1 MQAPFSFRVPDAR
14 NPVVATAIHAGH
26 GLRRSIAAL
35 TALDDATRLR
45 EEDPFTDRLAAV
57 GGTTVMVHRSRFEV
71 DLNRPRDVSVYQ
83 VPDDAWGLDLWR
95 APLPADD
102 VARSRQLYDDFYS
115 ELGRRLDVVAER
127 GPFVVLDLHSYNHRR
142 DGAYV
147 PPAPVNRNPEV
158 NVGTG
163 SVDRVRWGGLVDR
176 FMVDL
181 GRRKVAGHRL
191 DVRENVRFTGGEL
204 SRWVNTRYDAR
215 GCALAIEF
223 KKLFMDEW
231 SGGVD
236 EHHLDQLRRALAA
249 VVPAMTDELRCPAS
263 R

>member
-1 MQAPFSFRVPDAR
+1 M
-14 NPVVATAIHAGH
+14 ATAIHAGH

-71 DLNRPRDVSVYQ
+71 DLNRPRDASVYQ

-102 VARSRQLYDDFYS
+102 VAAVPAAV
-115 ELGRRLDVVAER
+115 RRLLLGAGAAAGR
-127 GPFVVLDLHSYNHRR
+127 GGGAWAVRR
-142 DGAYV
+142 VGPALLQ
-147 PPAPVNRNPEV
+147 PPPRRRRRAPAPVEREPGGQRRDRFARPGSLGSV
-158 NVGTG
+158 SSTG
-163 SVDRVRWGGLVDR
+163 SSD
-176 FMVDL
+176 DL

-191 DVRENVRFTGGEL
+191 DVRENVRFRAASSAAG
-204 SRWVNTRYDAR
+204 STRGTTPA

-223 KKLFMDEW
+223 KKVFMDEW
-231 SGGVD
+231 TGERRRTPSRRSSGARSPPWS
-236 EHHLDQLRRALAA
+236 QR
-249 VVPAMTDELRCPAS
+249 
-263 R
+263 